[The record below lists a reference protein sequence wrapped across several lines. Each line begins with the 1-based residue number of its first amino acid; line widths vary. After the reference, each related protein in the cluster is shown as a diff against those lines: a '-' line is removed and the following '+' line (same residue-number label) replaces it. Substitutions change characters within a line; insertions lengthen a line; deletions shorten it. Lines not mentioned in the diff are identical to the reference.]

1 MNSNLKAILVVIVFI
16 FLNISLYIKI
26 KQDLLHNNELLLNT
40 IKKLNQEKSTKE
52 NKIEEIINL
61 LKKNEIK
68 RELDREIDLQKEEK
82 EKEKME
88 LEKKKTIENEAN
100 KTAIVEKVVEY
111 KELKNKGKFA
121 YVFYASSPG
130 KKKKKKFV
138 ENKKLK

>member
-130 KKKKKKFV
+130 KKKKKKYV

>member
-130 KKKKKKFV
+130 KKKKK
-138 ENKKLK
+138 NLLKIKN